1 MTNPLSSEIIESLL
15 NQHKPFVNVYVGYSG
30 GVDSHVLLHLCT
42 SIKILEGKIT
52 AVHVHHGLQAEA
64 DEWVVHCQKAAE
76 SLGVN
81 FLPIHVDA
89 KASPGESP
97 EETARNVRYA
107 ALKLL
112 VTADDALLVAQ
123 HRDDQL
129 ETVLLQLFRG
139 AGLRGLSGIPESI
152 FFGPSLMLRPLLN
165 FSKDEIV
172 EYAKAQNLQ
181 WIEDPSNQ
189 LNDFDRNFLRNDVIP
204 LLKQRWPACAK
215 TVSRSARHCAEAQVI
230 VTAVADELFYPVF
243 SKSSKTLCVTQLQAH
258 KNPRQHLI
266 IRHWFQSLG
275 LRMPAQAFI
284 ERIQA
289 EVIAAREDSD
299 PILVGSGFFIRR
311 YRDRLYCIKQAEQEP
326 LPDMNWSDGE
336 TFINFAIHR
345 RLSYS
350 PSSAGILLD
359 RWQKSKVTV
368 KFRSGGEKIRL
379 PNRNEH
385 HTLKNLFQE
394 AGIPPWERELIPL
407 VYLDNKLAAVG
418 DLWVSADFYQE
429 KPNACIRFSI
439 QNEE

>member
-1 MTNPLSSEIIESLL
+1 M
-15 NQHKPFVNVYVGYSG
+15 
-30 GVDSHVLLHLCT
+30 
-42 SIKILEGKIT
+42 LEGKIT
-52 AVHVHHGLQAEA
+52 AVHVHHGLQTDA
-64 DEWVVHCQKAAE
+64 DEWVVHCQKTAE

-81 FLPIHVDA
+81 FLPIYVDA
-89 KASPGESP
+89 TANPGESP
-97 EETARNVRYA
+97 EEAARNVRYA

-165 FSKDEIV
+165 FSKDVIV
-172 EYAKAQNLQ
+172 EYAKTHNLQ

-189 LNDFDRNFLRNDVIP
+189 QNDFDRNFLRNNVIP

-230 VTAVADELFYPVF
+230 VSAVADELFYPVF
-243 SKSSKTLCVTQLQAH
+243 SKSSKTLCVTQLLAH

-289 EVIAAREDSD
+289 EVIAAREHSD

-311 YRDRLYCIKQAEQEP
+311 YRDRLYCLKQSEQEP
-326 LPDMNWSDGE
+326 LPDMNWSDSE

-359 RWQKSKVTV
+359 RWQKAKVTV

-394 AGIPPWERELIPL
+394 AGIPPWEREMIPL